1 MSLSSKLDHGID
13 FSEVKIL
20 IVDDQ
25 SEARAML
32 KNMLT
37 EMGVTQVFEAPDGR
51 QALSFI
57 DTAFDFIDLIICDW
71 NMPGITGV
79 ELLRQLRTVYPDVPF
94 LMITGR
100 SDMGSVAEAKACG
113 VTAYIR
119 KPFSIT
125 QLEAKLRVVVKKSLV
140 KA

>member
-1 MSLSSKLDHGID
+1 MH
-13 FSEVKIL
+13 VW
-20 IVDDQ
+20 DQ
-25 SEARAML
+25 VCL
-32 KNMLT
+32 LLGL
-37 EMGVTQVFEAPDGR
+37 GVSV
-51 QALSFI
+51 
-57 DTAFDFIDLIICDW
+57 
-71 NMPGITGV
+71 
-79 ELLRQLRTVYPDVPF
+79 PDVPF